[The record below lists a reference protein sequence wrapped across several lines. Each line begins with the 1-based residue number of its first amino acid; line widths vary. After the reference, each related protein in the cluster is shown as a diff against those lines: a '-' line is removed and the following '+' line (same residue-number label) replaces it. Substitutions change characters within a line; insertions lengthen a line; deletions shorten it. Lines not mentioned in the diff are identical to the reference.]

1 MFLILTKLI
10 INVSYNTMMMQMET
24 LPLLLTLVATLS
36 AYFLWFH
43 LLARTLTGPKP
54 WPLVGS
60 LPSLFRNRDRVH
72 DWIADN
78 LRGRGGSATYQ
89 TCIIPFPFLARKKGF
104 YTVTCHPKNL
114 EHILKTRF
122 DNYPKGPK
130 WQTAFH
136 DLLGQGIFNSDGETW
151 LMQRKTAALEF
162 TTRTLKQAMSRW
174 VNRSIKNRL
183 WCILDKAAKERVSV
197 DLQDLLLRLTFDNIC
212 GLTFGKDPE
221 TLSPELPENPFAV
234 AFDTATEA
242 TMHRFLYPGLVWR
255 FQKLLCIGSE
265 KKLKESLKVVETYMN
280 DAVADRTEAPSDD
293 LLSRFMKK
301 RDAAGSSFSAAVL
314 QRIVLNFVLAGRDT
328 SSVALTWFF
337 WLLTNHPDVEQKIVA
352 EIATVLADTRGG
364 DRRRWTEDPLDF
376 GEADRLVYLKAALAE
391 TLRLYPSVPQDFKQA
406 VADDVLPDG
415 TEVPAGS
422 TVTYSIYSAGRVET
436 IWGKDCMEF
445 KPERWLSVR
454 GDRFEPPKDG
464 FKFVAFNAGPR
475 TCLGKDLAYLQMK
488 SVAAAVLLRYRLS
501 LVPGHRV
508 EQKMSLT
515 LFMKNGLRVFLHPR
529 KLESGPGVATSP

>member
-1 MFLILTKLI
+1 MYNHVHSQLQSRALCYIELRNFNI
-10 INVSYNTMMMQMET
+10 INYV
-24 LPLLLTLVATLS
+24 LLYIFA
-36 AYFLWFH
+36 
-43 LLARTLTGPKP
+43 
-54 WPLVGS
+54 PLV
-60 LPSLFRNRDRVH
+60 
-72 DWIADN
+72 
-78 LRGRGGSATYQ
+78 
-89 TCIIPFPFLARKKGF
+89 K
-104 YTVTCHPKNL
+104 
-114 EHILKTRF
+114 RF
-122 DNYPKGPK
+122 MEY
-130 WQTAFH
+130 
-136 DLLGQGIFNSDGETW
+136 
-151 LMQRKTAALEF
+151 
-162 TTRTLKQAMSRW
+162 
-174 VNRSIKNRL
+174 
-183 WCILDKAAKERVSV
+183 
-197 DLQDLLLRLTFDNIC
+197 
-212 GLTFGKDPE
+212 
-221 TLSPELPENPFAV
+221 
-234 AFDTATEA
+234 
-242 TMHRFLYPGLVWR
+242 RFLYPGLVWR